1 MERPLTSI
9 LTSITHLELIQ
20 SFPNNEA
27 VISLYTRKPDGLFS
41 LLNENM
47 PGQNDRNLL
56 IRFNEKSKDNKSY
69 KRTNSESAFEINH
82 YAGWVTYDINNF
94 NEKNRDVVAS
104 ASSSLL
110 RTSTCWL
117 MKQAT
122 AASPRAAWRWR
133 RLHRL
138 IQGKF
143 WYSEF

>member
-1 MERPLTSI
+1 
-9 LTSITHLELIQ
+9 
-20 SFPNNEA
+20 
-27 VISLYTRKPDGLFS
+27 
-41 LLNENM
+41 M

-94 NEKNRDVVAS
+94 NEKNRDVVVS

-110 RTSTCWL
+110 RTSSCWL
-117 MKQAT
+117 MKQAS
-122 AASPRAAWRWR
+122 AVSPRAAWRWR

-138 IQGKF
+138 IQGNEISFFNFDKF
-143 WYSEF
+143 RNRLKLTNHKSFT